1 MLPPPNADENIAQ
14 QERALLLGIQNG
26 TPTLED
32 SLTASYKT
40 KHVLTI

>member
-1 MLPPPNADENIAQ
+1 MLPPSNADENVAQ
-14 QERALLLGIQNG
+14 QECALLLGIQNG

>member
-1 MLPPPNADENIAQ
+1 MAAAAGACGGVMG
-14 QERALLLGIQNG
+14 ALMVGIQNG